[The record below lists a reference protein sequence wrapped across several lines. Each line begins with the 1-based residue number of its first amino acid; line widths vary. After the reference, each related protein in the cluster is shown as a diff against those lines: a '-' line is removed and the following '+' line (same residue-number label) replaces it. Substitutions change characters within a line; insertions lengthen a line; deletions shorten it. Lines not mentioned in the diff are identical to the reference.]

1 MSAVNIVAAPA
12 PALDQPD
19 SAAAPGSVTVN
30 VIVNPQLTAKQ
41 NAQNRLKN
49 LITNKVRGYK
59 LSHDS
64 IPTLIRECMELCFDV
79 VELTGREKKQLII
92 FTLKEF
98 VETADFGDGVKD
110 SIIGIITIM
119 GPMII
124 DEIADASKGK
134 FNIINPGTTT
144 TTTTTT
150 TVTEKPG
157 SCCTII

>member
-1 MSAVNIVAAPA
+1 MSAVNIASAPA
-12 PALDQPD
+12 PSLDQPE
-19 SAAAPGSVTVN
+19 STAASVVVN
-30 VIVNPQLTAKQ
+30 VIVNPQLSAKQ
-41 NAQNRLKN
+41 NAQNRLRG
-49 LITNKVRGYK
+49 LITGKVKCSK

-79 VELTGREKKQLII
+79 TELSGREKKQLII

-110 SIIGIITIM
+110 SIIGVITIM

-134 FNIINPGTTT
+134 FNIINDGTTT
-144 TTTTTT
+144 TTTTTPT
-150 TVTEKPG
+150 PTPF
-157 SCCTII
+157 